1 MNNRAHITPIGNE
14 GIYILDTGNW
24 RQLRPVI
31 GKEKCIECGIC
42 FLFCPVNSIVRDE
55 EKKYHINMDYCKGC
69 GICFEE
75 CPQKAIDMVR
85 EGGNTNE

>member
-1 MNNRAHITPIGNE
+1 MKNRAHITPIGNE

-31 GKEKCIECGIC
+31 DKGKCTECGIC

-55 EKKYHINMDYCKGC
+55 EKKYHINMGYCKGC

-85 EGGNTNE
+85 EGGNTSE